1 MVSPLEGL
9 FGKVFL
15 NIRRPGTCFCF
26 HTEQIVTGLDL
37 PLLHLSNSV
46 NDHPCF
52 GAYEGKE
59 FSGHRDRACK
69 GVSLSFTKNWNAGL
83 PIIAARNVTKCHSCD
98 VVSQGGNTADR
109 PINAHALNN
118 SICDLIEKLSEK
130 GCDMA
135 SRDAQWYHPVYN
147 DQPRMKE
154 GSYTT
159 GSSTSRDSKL
169 VQFIGHQSTQHY
181 QCRQQSMCT
190 DGQPPRGSNTNPRDT
205 IMHPL
210 PVEEMILVSPV
221 TT

>member
-9 FGKVFL
+9 FQKGFTK
-15 NIRRPGTCFCF
+15 IRRPGMRCCF
-26 HTEQIVTGLDL
+26 HTEQIVIGLDL

-46 NDHPCF
+46 NDHLCF
-52 GAYEGKE
+52 GAHEGKE
-59 FSGHRDRACK
+59 FFSGHPDRTCK
-69 GVSLSFTKNWNAGL
+69 GVRLPSTKNWNAEL
-83 PIIAARNVTKCHSCD
+83 PMTAALNVTKCHSCD
-98 VVSQGGNTADR
+98 VVTQGESTVDR
-109 PINAHALNN
+109 PINTHVLDN
-118 SICDLIEKLSEK
+118 SICNLVEKLSEK

-135 SRDAQWYHPVYN
+135 SRDAQWQHPVYN
-147 DQPRMKE
+147 DQPKMKE

-169 VQFIGHQSTQHY
+169 VRFTEHQSTQHY

-190 DGQPPRGSNTNPRDT
+190 DGYPPRGSNTKSRDT
-205 IMHPL
+205 IM